1 MTTLYQKVGDNM
13 TQEIASENL
22 VSTLQ
27 GFKLKAKDAGSIVD
41 KFNEVAKHVLAK
53 LVVIRGVKTLWITI
67 LVKGW
72 GHRRPRKDFIF
83 A

>member
-1 MTTLYQKVGDNM
+1 MTTLYQKVGDDM
-13 TQEIASENL
+13 TQKTASENL
-22 VSTLQ
+22 ISTLQ

-41 KFNEVAKHVLAK
+41 KINEVAKHVLAK

-67 LVKGW
+67 LVKEW
-72 GHRRPRKDFIF
+72 GHWRPRKDFIF